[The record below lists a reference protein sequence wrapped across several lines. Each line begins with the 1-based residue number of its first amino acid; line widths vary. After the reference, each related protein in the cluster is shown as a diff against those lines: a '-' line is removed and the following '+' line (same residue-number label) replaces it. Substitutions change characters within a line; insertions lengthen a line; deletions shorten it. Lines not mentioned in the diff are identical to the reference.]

1 MKNVVRLAIYNRQKY
16 GESNEFTT
24 HLEVFKRR
32 WETEPEI
39 SVVGVFCDVCFGTA
53 KYEEK
58 AELKKLLEKCK
69 SGDVDIVAM
78 QSVSRLSRDTRS
90 MIDILKKFHGTQTV
104 LWFEKEKM
112 AIAGTGSPMYSN
124 VEELLKANEMRLET
138 LESSPLLNIY
148 MGYYGIL

>member
-1 MKNVVRLAIYNRQKY
+1 
-16 GESNEFTT
+16 
-24 HLEVFKRR
+24 
-32 WETEPEI
+32 
-39 SVVGVFCDVCFGTA
+39 
-53 KYEEK
+53 
-58 AELKKLLEKCK
+58 
-69 SGDVDIVAM
+69 
-78 QSVSRLSRDTRS
+78 

-112 AIAGTGSPMYSN
+112 AIAGTGSPIYSD